1 MEVVVS
7 EAVCKVFVLSKR
19 RLPLIMY
26 YCGVPIAGYISVL
39 PPPVQ
44 IIIAPKSLMGI
55 VIMT

>member
-1 MEVVVS
+1 
-7 EAVCKVFVLSKR
+7 
-19 RLPLIMY
+19 MY